1 MGERHRAREL
11 TLKMLFQNEYVASD
25 TRMPEDA
32 DNSQTWAPS
41 VREYALK
48 IYKGVLAHKAAL
60 DEIIATSS
68 AHWKITRMALV
79 DLNILRVGAFEL
91 IHCQEDIPAAV
102 AIDEAVELAK
112 VFGSQDS
119 ASFVNGIL
127 DQIRIRTQKGSSDV
141 GSSN

>member
-11 TLKMLFQNEYVASD
+11 TLKMLFQNEYVPSEVR
-25 TRMPEDA
+25 TPEDA
-32 DNSQTWAPS
+32 DNSQTWVQPI
-41 VREYALK
+41 REYALK
-48 IYKGVLAHKAAL
+48 IYKGVLQNKTAL
-60 DEIIATSS
+60 DEIIASSS
-68 AHWKITRMALV
+68 AHWKINRMALV
-79 DLNILRVGAFEL
+79 DLNILRVGAYEL
-91 IHCQEDIPAAV
+91 LYCHDEIPAAV

-127 DQIRIRTQKGSSDV
+127 DQIRIRSQKGSSDV

>member
-11 TLKMLFQNEYVASD
+11 TLKMLFQNEYVPSEN
-25 TRMPEDA
+25 RNPEDA
-32 DNSQTWAPS
+32 DNSQAWPEP
-41 VREYALK
+41 VREYAIK
-48 IYKGVLAHKAAL
+48 IYKGVLEQKAAL
-60 DEIIATSS
+60 DEMISSCS
-68 AHWKITRMALV
+68 AHWKLNRMALV

-91 IHCQEDIPAAV
+91 LYCQEEIPAAV

-127 DQIRIRTQKGSSDV
+127 DQIKIRSQKGK
-141 GSSN
+141 